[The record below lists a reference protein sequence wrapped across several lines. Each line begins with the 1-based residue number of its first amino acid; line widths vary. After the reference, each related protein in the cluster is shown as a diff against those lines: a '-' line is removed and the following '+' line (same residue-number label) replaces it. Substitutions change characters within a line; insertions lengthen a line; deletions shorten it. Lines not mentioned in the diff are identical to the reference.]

1 MRRAN
6 LVLLLTTLLAACGG
20 GNQAAAPLLF
30 DSRAPLAPLEER
42 LRDAGGSPDRIIHP
56 RTLADLAALESG
68 ARYKFVVLPDDAI
81 AIAPEPA
88 STPGSAYAHPV
99 LAGGAA
105 VLTAGGITITRD
117 GGSIT
122 KVVVDQDSQA
132 YCPSAGSLRAA
143 VTTLV
148 ALGAEPEAVRVD
160 NRPPACVALSGPSSS
175 MMVGMTSGLRYGPL
189 MVEVARRFELAGRA
203 FESRRFDLAKF
214 EVDELGEIFHDDLP
228 HAEPPPESAGVN
240 LAGVVDA
247 FAKTNLPDLEA
258 AVASHDRQRFD
269 AAFRRAAETCNG
281 CHKTSGHPFIE
292 VPDAPGR
299 AVPVI
304 GPQH

>member
-1 MRRAN
+1 MTRAT
-6 LVLLLTTLLAACGG
+6 LVGLLTTLVATCGG
-20 GNQAAAPLLF
+20 SRTTPPLQF
-30 DSRAPLAPLEER
+30 DSRTPLAPLEEK
-42 LRDAGGSPDRIIHP
+42 LRDTGGSPDRIVHP
-56 RTLADLAALESG
+56 RALADLAPLESG
-68 ARYKFVVLPDDAI
+68 VRYKFVVRTDDTL

-88 STPGSAYAHPV
+88 STPGGAYAHPV

-105 VLTAGGITITRD
+105 VLTAGGITITRN
-117 GGSIT
+117 GASIA

-132 YCPSAGSLRAA
+132 YCPSADSLRAA
-143 VTTLV
+143 VAALVTLGV
-148 ALGAEPEAVRVD
+148 ESEVVRID
-160 NRPPACVALSGPSSS
+160 NRPSACVPMSGPSSP
-175 MMVGMTSGLRYGPL
+175 MMAGTTPGLRYGPL

-203 FESRRFDLAKF
+203 FEARRFDLAAF

-247 FAKTNLPDLEA
+247 FARTNLPDLET
-258 AVASHDRQRFD
+258 AVASHESRTFD

-292 VPDAPGR
+292 VPDTPGQSI
-299 AVPVI
+299 PVMT
-304 GPQH
+304 PRR